1 MLEKDAVSG
10 AYPFMRLNL
19 ASLVSVTFAAGSLF
33 GQSVLSVNSGL
44 VHYSEGKVYAA
55 DKLVEPKFGH
65 FPELKNNDVLRTE
78 EGRAEV
84 LLSPGSFLRV
94 AENSSVR
101 MISNRLTDTKI
112 ELLSGEALVET
123 VDQLKDKAAAM
134 VKGNAITMIYKDA
147 SISIVKSGVYVF
159 NADSG
164 RVRVYEGE
172 AVVSAGGSQL
182 TLKKGKETLVGGALM
197 ASKFDAKLG
206 DELVRWSY
214 RRAGYVAMANVSA
227 AKSFRDNGY
236 GSGGFSLLGGGFGS
250 GWAFNPY
257 YGMYTFVPGFG
268 LATSP
273 FGYSYWSPYSVGQFY
288 AYAPYLGGSY
298 YGGGYGGGGS
308 YRNPGSTYTTT
319 LQSATAATRRES
331 VSAASTPHSLSGF
344 AASENG
350 GGRGYSG
357 MRSSGGDSSGGST
370 SSGSMSSSGPA
381 ASSAGGG
388 AAAGG
393 HTGGG
398 RR

>member
-1 MLEKDAVSG
+1 
-10 AYPFMRLNL
+10 MRFPL
-19 ASLVSVTFAAGSLF
+19 ASLVSVTFAVGSVL

-44 VHYSEGKVYAA
+44 VHYSEGNVYAA

-78 EGRAEV
+78 EGRAEI

-112 ELLSGEALVET
+112 ELLTGEALVET

-147 SISIVKSGVYVF
+147 SISLVKSGVYVF
-159 NADSG
+159 SADSG
-164 RVRVYEGE
+164 RLRVYEGE
-172 AVVSAGGSQL
+172 AVVTAGGSQL
-182 TLKKGKETLVGGALM
+182 TLKKGKETLLGAALM

-236 GSGGFSLLGGGFGS
+236 GYGGFSMLGGGLGS

-268 LATSP
+268 LASSP
-273 FGYSYWSPYSVGQFY
+273 FGYSYWSPYSVGRFY

-308 YRNPGSTYTTT
+308 YRNPGSTYTTS

-344 AASENG
+344 AASEAG
-350 GGRGYSG
+350 GGRGGFSG
-357 MRSSGGDSSGGST
+357 GRSSGGDSSMSSSSGST
-370 SSGSMSSSGPA
+370 SSAAPA

-388 AAAGG
+388 AAGG
-393 HTGGG
+393 HSGGG

>member
-1 MLEKDAVSG
+1 
-10 AYPFMRLNL
+10 MRFNF
-19 ASLVSVTFAAGSLF
+19 AGFVSVAFAAGSLF
-33 GQSVLSVNSGL
+33 GQSVLSVKSGL
-44 VHYSEGKVYAA
+44 VHYAEGKVYAA

-65 FPELKNNDVLRTE
+65 FPELKNNDELRTE

-101 MISNRLTDTKI
+101 MISNLLTDTKI
-112 ELLSGEALVET
+112 ELLTGEALIET
-123 VDQLKDKAAAM
+123 VDQTKDRAAAM
-134 VKGNAITMIYKDA
+134 VKGNSITMLYKDA
-147 SISIVKSGVYVF
+147 SISLVKSGVYVF

-164 RVRVYEGE
+164 RLRVYEGE
-172 AVVSAGGSQL
+172 AIVNAGGSQL
-182 TLKKGKETLVGGALM
+182 TLKKGKETQLNGVLM
-197 ASKFDAKLG
+197 ATKFDSKLG

-257 YGMYTFVPGFG
+257 YGMYTFVPGYGF
-268 LATSP
+268 ASSP
-273 FGYSYWSPYSVGQFY
+273 FGYNYWSPFNVGQFY
-288 AYAPYLGGSY
+288 AYAPYLNGSY
-298 YGGGYGGGGS
+298 YGYGNGGNYSGAGF
-308 YRNPGSTYTTT
+308 RNPGSTYTTS

-331 VSAASTPHSLSGF
+331 VGSSAPHSLSGF
-344 AASENG
+344 AAAETG
-350 GGRGYSG
+350 GGRGGYSG
-357 MRSSGGDSSGGST
+357 GGNSGVSSVSSGMSSAPSASSG
-370 SSGSMSSSGPA
+370 A
-381 ASSAGGG
+381 G

-393 HTGGG
+393 HSGGGG

>member
-1 MLEKDAVSG
+1 
-10 AYPFMRLNL
+10 MRFDL
-19 ASLVSVTFAAGSLF
+19 ASLVSVTFVAGSLF

-44 VHYSEGKVYAA
+44 VHYSEGKVYVAE
-55 DKLVEPKFGH
+55 KLVEPKFGQ
-65 FPELKNNDVLRTE
+65 FPELKNNQELRTE

-112 ELLSGEALVET
+112 ELLTGEALIET
-123 VDQLKDKAAAM
+123 VDQSKDKAAAM
-134 VKGNAITMIYKDA
+134 VKGNAITMLYKDA
-147 SISIVKSGVYVF
+147 SIALVKSGVYVF

-172 AVVSAGGSQL
+172 GIVTAGGSQL
-182 TLKKGKETLVGGALM
+182 TLKKGKETLLGGALM
-197 ASKFDAKLG
+197 ASKFDTKLG

-236 GSGGFSLLGGGFGS
+236 GYGGFSLLGGGFGS

-257 YGMYTFVPGFG
+257 FGMYTFVPGYGF
-268 LATSP
+268 ASSP
-273 FGYSYWSPYSVGQFY
+273 FGYNYWSPFNVGRFY

-298 YGGGYGGGGS
+298 YGGSGGYSG

-319 LQSATAATRRES
+319 LQAATAATRRETTGS
-331 VSAASTPHSLSGF
+331 SSSPHTITGF
-344 AASENG
+344 GASEAG
-350 GGRGYSG
+350 FGRGGRMG
-357 MRSSGGDSSGGST
+357 GGDSGMSA
-370 SSGSMSSSGPA
+370 SSGMSSSAPAAA
-381 ASSAGGG
+381 ASSAPS

-393 HTGGG
+393 GGHTAGG